1 MKVILQKDVKN
12 LGKVGDLVNV
22 KDGYARNFLFPRK
35 LASEATEKRMKEWQ
49 HLQKVAEVRK
59 KKAVADR
66 EALVGKL
73 QGLTLTFK
81 QEAGTGDKLFGS
93 ITAMDISD
101 ELEKQGHSVDR
112 RDIHIEE
119 AIKVL
124 GQHKAQVK
132 LGEKIQAELTIVV
145 ERKA

>member
-12 LGKVGDLVNV
+12 VGKVGDLVNV
-22 KDGYARNFLFPRK
+22 KAGFARNFLFPRK

-66 EALVGKL
+66 QEIVKKL
-73 QGLTLTFK
+73 QGVTLTFK
-81 QEAGTGDKLFGS
+81 SEAGSGDKLFGS
-93 ITAMDISD
+93 ITSMDISNQ
-101 ELEKQGHSVDR
+101 LEGFGFSIDR

-132 LGEKIQAELTIVV
+132 LGEGQHADLIVVV
-145 ERKA
+145 ERK

>member
-12 LGKVGDLVNV
+12 LGKVGELVSV

-59 KKAVADR
+59 KKAVSER
-66 EALVGKL
+66 EQLVQKL
-73 QGLTLTFK
+73 QGQTLKFK

-93 ITAMDISD
+93 ITAMDISNQ
-101 ELEKQGHSVDR
+101 LEKLGFLVDR
-112 RDIHIEE
+112 RDIHMDE

-124 GQHKAQVK
+124 GQHKAHVR
-132 LGEKIQAELTIVV
+132 LGEKIEAELTIVV
-145 ERKA
+145 ERV